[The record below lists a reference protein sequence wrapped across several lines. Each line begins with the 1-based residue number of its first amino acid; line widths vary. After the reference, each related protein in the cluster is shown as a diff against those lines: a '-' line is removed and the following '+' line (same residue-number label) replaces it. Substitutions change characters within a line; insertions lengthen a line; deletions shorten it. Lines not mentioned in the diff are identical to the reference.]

1 MKDSPLLGDSEGLD
15 NSPFTPVRGRALSDL
30 LTSQDKHRSDLPVLE
45 PIKIRSTENAEDE
58 SSESE
63 PEDEENFEVTN
74 DSDSEPE
81 ADRDIKRTG
90 SEIDSDGKKNHLENN
105 CGLKDTNS
113 NYGLTSLVGCFQL
126 FNLESLCFF
135 DHHTHFY
142 NLYCIYFIL

>member
-1 MKDSPLLGDSEGLD
+1 MKDSPAVGDSDWLD

-30 LTSQDKHRSDLPVLE
+30 LTSQDKHRIGLPVLE

-81 ADRDIKRTG
+81 ADRDIKNTG
-90 SEIDSDGKKNHLENN
+90 SEIDSDGKKNHLENK

-113 NYGLTSLVGCFQL
+113 N
-126 FNLESLCFF
+126 
-135 DHHTHFY
+135 
-142 NLYCIYFIL
+142 